1 MQSGVSDHFPIIV
14 NCQQRINL
22 HPKTCRLYTTVMEQQ
37 GFKDIVQKVWRRA
50 IKGDAVT
57 IIWAR
62 LKQLKVEL
70 KDLNKV
76 MASYTTKLNK
86 AKHRLE
92 VIQADI
98 SRDLFNQDLSDQEKV
113 TMLEIQKGIMVE
125 EKVLRQNLELAG

>member
-1 MQSGVSDHFPIIV
+1 MPFV
-14 NCQQRINL
+14 
-22 HPKTCRLYTTVMEQQ
+22 
-37 GFKDIVQKVWRRA
+37 
-50 IKGDAVT
+50 
-57 IIWAR
+57 
-62 LKQLKVEL
+62 LKNWEIDFVFDTECMTNSALGKSSWTSSRVEL

-125 EKVLRQNLELAG
+125 EKVLRQYLELDG